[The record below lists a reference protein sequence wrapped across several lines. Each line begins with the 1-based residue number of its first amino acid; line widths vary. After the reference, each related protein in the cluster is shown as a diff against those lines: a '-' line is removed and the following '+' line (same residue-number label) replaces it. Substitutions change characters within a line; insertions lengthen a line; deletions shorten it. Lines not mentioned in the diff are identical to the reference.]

1 MLGLKYMD
9 MIAKLGVGNAHPGG
23 FAGTL
28 RLLAHVPFPEGANVL
43 EVGCGTGRTA
53 CHLARSGYRVTGV
66 DIHQTMLRKAAERA
80 AKEGVQLDLVEA
92 SAEHLPFPDG
102 SFHVVMVESVTV
114 FTDAPMALAEYF
126 RVLRPD
132 GMLLDRE
139 LFAVPGMPAD
149 LEREIAAFY
158 EIRRLFTA
166 EEWLRM
172 LDEAGFHDCR
182 VWDRKQLAPILW
194 EDVFV
199 YPDEHQMPDPD
210 ILGNAAI
217 WETANRYEALMNGNQ
232 PFFESGVLIGHK
244 RSGRAD
250 ITPPERPNQP

>member
-66 DIHQTMLRKAAERA
+66 DIHQIMLRKAAERA
-80 AKEGVQLDLVEA
+80 AREGVRLDLAEA
-92 SAEHLPFPDG
+92 SAEQLPFADG
-102 SFHVVMVESVTV
+102 SFHVVMAESVTV
-114 FTDAPMALAEYF
+114 FTDAPKSLAEYY

-132 GMLLDRE
+132 GILLDRE
-139 LFAVPGMPAD
+139 LFAVPGMPD
-149 LEREIAAFY
+149 ELEREIASFY
-158 EIRRLFTA
+158 EIKRLYTA

-172 LDEAGFHDCR
+172 LEEAGFANCR
-182 VWDRKQLAPILW
+182 VWDRRQLAPILW
-194 EDVFV
+194 EDVVV

-217 WETANRYEALMNGNQ
+217 WETANRYETLMNGNQ

-244 RSGRAD
+244 HAD
-250 ITPPERPNQP
+250 HDESSLRKQPNQP